1 MQYLVLGG
9 AVDADVFGGA
19 EVGDFVVHGGKFGH
33 FDEIAEAFLL
43 DDFIG
48 DGELVVYRLLGK
60 DGCPCIEGVDALAFQ
75 FFGAKVFKEQVEFGE
90 AVGDGGAG
98 QEGGAEV
105 FTAALLDGAGQ
116 RAYSVRAGCLRCCP
130 DRLHGRGGW

>member
-1 MQYLVLGG
+1 MDKLLLLGRGRDIVQYLVLSG

-19 EVGDFVVHGGKFGH
+19 EVGDFVVHGSKLGH

-60 DGCPCIEGVDALAFQ
+60 DCRPCVEGVDTLTFQ
-75 FFGAKVFKEQVEFGE
+75 FFGT
-90 AVGDGGAG
+90 
-98 QEGGAEV
+98 EV
-105 FTAALLDGAGQ
+105 FEK
-116 RAYSVRAGCLRCCP
+116 
-130 DRLHGRGGW
+130 